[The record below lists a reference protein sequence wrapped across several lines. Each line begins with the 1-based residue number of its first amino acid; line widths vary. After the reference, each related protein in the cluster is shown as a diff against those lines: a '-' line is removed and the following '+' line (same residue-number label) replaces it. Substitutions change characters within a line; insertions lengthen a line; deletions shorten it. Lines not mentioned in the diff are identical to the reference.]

1 MSRPVRT
8 PVVCG
13 MLVLTAVLVMGC
25 RGDLGGRTLLADP
38 PKDRLK
44 LSSYE
49 PMSPYGQLAPGV
61 LSRKVFATS
70 DAANHAVETLDLLIA
85 PGQRAS
91 DVSLPGGAVFE
102 VRAGHGMVATGGKK
116 QDVKTGS
123 TFAVSQ
129 GAAFTLENTGN
140 VPMTIRVF
148 VITAR

>member
-1 MSRPVRT
+1 MSSPVR
-8 PVVCG
+8 
-13 MLVLTAVLVMGC
+13 MLLAWGILGLTAALVTGC
-25 RGDLGGRTLLADP
+25 QGELGGRTLLPEP
-38 PKDRLK
+38 PKDQVK

-49 PMSPYGQLAPGV
+49 PVSPYRQLAPGV
-61 LSRKVFATS
+61 LSRKVFDATG
-70 DAANHAVETLDLLIA
+70 AGHAVETLDLLIA

-102 VRAGHGMVATGGKK
+102 VRTGNGAVTTSGKK

-123 TFAVSQ
+123 TFALPQ
-129 GAAFTLENTGN
+129 GASFTLENTSD